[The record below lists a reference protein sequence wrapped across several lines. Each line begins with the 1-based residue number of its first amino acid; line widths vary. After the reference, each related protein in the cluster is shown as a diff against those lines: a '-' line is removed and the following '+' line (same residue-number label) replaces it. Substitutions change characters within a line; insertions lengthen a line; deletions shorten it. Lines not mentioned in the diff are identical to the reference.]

1 MLMGRDIDS
10 SHCPVNRAAMFDE
23 DLPRKKSDLLADL
36 AREDLDR
43 LSIADLDARIAGLE
57 AELARTRAKRDGAAS
72 FRAAA
77 DSLFRK

>member
-1 MLMGRDIDS
+1 
-10 SHCPVNRAAMFDE
+10 MFDE
-23 DLPRKKSDLLADL
+23 ADLPKKKSDSLADL

-43 LSIADLDARIAGLE
+43 LSIADLDARIAALE
-57 AELARTRAKRDGAAS
+57 AELARTRNKRDGAAL

>member
-1 MLMGRDIDS
+1 
-10 SHCPVNRAAMFDE
+10 MFDD

-43 LSIADLDARIAGLE
+43 LSIADLDARIAALE
-57 AELARTRAKRDGAAS
+57 AELARTRTKRAGAAD

-77 DSLFRK
+77 DSLFKK

>member
-1 MLMGRDIDS
+1 
-10 SHCPVNRAAMFDE
+10 MFDDA
-23 DLPRKKSDLLADL
+23 DLPKRKADLLADL

-43 LSIADLDARIAGLE
+43 LSIAELDERIAALE
-57 AELARTRAKRDGAAS
+57 AELARSRTKRAGAAD

>member
-1 MLMGRDIDS
+1 
-10 SHCPVNRAAMFDE
+10 MFDDN
-23 DLPRKKSDLLADL
+23 DLPKRKADVISDL

-43 LSIADLDARIAGLE
+43 LSIAELDARIAALE
-57 AELARTRAKRDGAAS
+57 AELARSRTKRAGAAD